1 MADKNPNEI
10 QNPEFCKPKDPK
22 DVEKAQEE
30 CMKKQYQMKSNWPP
44 VSGHSALLQKRLAK
58 GQKFFDSGD
67 YQMAKQAG
75 NGNKLINNRPVQ
87 QVLGFGTGDTIPTP
101 ETVPARKTSIIQPK
115 FNSSS
120 TPSSTT

>member
-1 MADKNPNEI
+1 MAD
-10 QNPEFCKPKDPK
+10 QNTADGQNAEFSKSKDPK

-58 GQKFFDSGD
+58 GQKYFDSGD

-75 NGNKLINNRPVQ
+75 AGNKAANRPVQ

-101 ETVPARKTSIIQPK
+101 ETVPVRKTSIIQPK
-115 FNSSS
+115 FTPSS

>member
-1 MADKNPNEI
+1 
-10 QNPEFCKPKDPK
+10 
-22 DVEKAQEE
+22 
-30 CMKKQYQMKSNWPP
+30 
-44 VSGHSALLQKRLAK
+44 
-58 GQKFFDSGD
+58 
-67 YQMAKQAG
+67 MAKQAG
-75 NGNKLINNRPVQ
+75 NGNKFANRPVQ